1 MILSRKKLDFFENS
15 WAAFVP
21 LDSKSWEMLQ
31 DFWGKFVCLQP
42 KNIHL
47 FLFEQIMSEL
57 DIALELAKLH
67 SIRGVA
73 FVRQLKM
80 LTNLNI
86 FKPVENERDIFA
98 ADASHRDDWPLLL
111 DAARKAVS
119 HGNKVYI
126 LPNPKGTKTADYI
139 FENKGVCKL
148 FDLKTITGKTS
159 LGNRL
164 VESVDQTNRVLVNVC
179 TTYNPRLMASQ
190 IKNYFDSNPFAVE
203 VLI

>member
-1 MILSRKKLDFFENS
+1 MF
-15 WAAFVP
+15 AA
-21 LDSKSWEMLQ
+21 E
-31 DFWGKFVCLQP
+31 
-42 KNIHL
+42 NIHL
-47 FLFEQIMSEL
+47 FLLEQIMAEL

-86 FKPVENERDIFA
+86 FKPIENERDIFA
-98 ADASHRDDWPLLL
+98 AEASHRDDWPLLL

-119 HGNKVYI
+119 HGNKVFI

-179 TTYNPRLMASQ
+179 TTYNPRLMATQ

-203 VLI
+203 VLIYKGKKAISITRRFTENPLYMVLFRQKYMQ

>member
-1 MILSRKKLDFFENS
+1 MF
-15 WAAFVP
+15 AA
-21 LDSKSWEMLQ
+21 E
-31 DFWGKFVCLQP
+31 
-42 KNIHL
+42 NIHL
-47 FLFEQIMSEL
+47 FLLEQIMAEL

-86 FKPVENERDIFA
+86 FKPIENERDIFA
-98 ADASHRDDWPLLL
+98 AEASHRDDWPLLL

-119 HGNKVYI
+119 HGNKVFI

-148 FDLKTITGKTS
+148 FDLKTITGKAS

-179 TTYNPRLMASQ
+179 TNYNPRLMATQ

-203 VLI
+203 VLVYKGKKAISITRRFTENPLYMVLFRQKYMQ